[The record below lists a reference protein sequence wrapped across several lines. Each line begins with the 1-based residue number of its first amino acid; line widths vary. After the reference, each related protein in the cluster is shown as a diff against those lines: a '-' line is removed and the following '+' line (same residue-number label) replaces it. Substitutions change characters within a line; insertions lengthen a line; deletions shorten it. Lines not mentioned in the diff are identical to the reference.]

1 MRLRWWFGEELQSW
15 VLTVGLSGQDG
26 LGNKVIREENIKG
39 DGSIIC
45 VHIEMSKN

>member
-1 MRLRWWFGEELQSW
+1 MGTDRGTHS
-15 VLTVGLSGQDG
+15 VVGLSGQDG

-45 VHIEMSKN
+45 VNIEMTKN